1 MQRVYHRRCL
11 SMSLTARVIKAAAP
25 SMDKKKN
32 SRSPPP
38 QILNFASRSDLIP
51 YHSMKASIHEAVENT
66 MCKLRAGR
74 QNGDCEGEGAATCAK
89 VHEGSDDH
97 GGAGDSTRDA

>member
-1 MQRVYHRRCL
+1 
-11 SMSLTARVIKAAAP
+11 
-25 SMDKKKN
+25 MDKKKN

-74 QNGDCEGEGAATCAK
+74 QNGDCEGEGAAAASASISAK
-89 VHEGSDDH
+89 EHQRSDDD
-97 GGAGDSTRDA
+97 GR